1 MEAGQVAVVDRE
13 RALLLLLHLVGLQNV
28 VAQGLTH
35 VLDAA
40 GVGFVVGIVVLE
52 LEPASVSLMSVL
64 TSRGTFGTR
73 RTYARPL
80 SWCAAGRCACA

>member
-1 MEAGQVAVVDRE
+1 VEAGQVAVVDRE

-28 VAQGLTH
+28 VAKGLPH

-52 LEPASVSLMSVL
+52 LEPTNVSLMSVL
-64 TSRGTFGTR
+64 TSRGTFGTQ
-73 RTYARPL
+73 RTYVRPL